1 MMFVNAQKV
10 ADLGPP
16 LEDEGPT
23 RAWPSGN
30 ERIAI
35 LRLGCLLNH
44 GIVLS
49 TMLNLPMDML

>member
-1 MMFVNAQKV
+1 MVFVNALKV

-16 LEDEGPT
+16 FEDEGPT

-35 LRLGCLLNH
+35 LRLGCLLYH
-44 GIVLS
+44 GILLC
-49 TMLNLPMDML
+49 TMLNLPMDMP